1 MSPNDSRSTINL
13 ATQQQR
19 SSSPKTPS
27 SPNRSIRRNI
37 QDSFVNTTTISI
49 VYPQKSA
56 PSATIVEHK
65 KKTPLEAIKSSKKK
79 SVSPAREELKEW
91 ANMAKSIYLRVVN
104 NEPNVLEPSDVS
116 PKSFKAH
123 VKKVVKAHPAMEA
136 SEFVK
141 KLAEKAKSIDPR
153 KLSPEELKDYDQIQR
168 LEIMLRNLRLI
179 QKADFINAEKN
190 NSTTFGD
197 RSNWEHYA
205 VEINDD
211 ATERRSI
218 RKQKTDEKIARLAKS
233 MSPGPMQKLEISV
246 ESLYGSAML
255 RQGLVPPPQE
265 EGSNSQRSYLNRD
278 VDIYERNIMWLNA
291 KHEKLDKLGGDLA
304 EEEVRECSFKPTFF
318 AKSPSLYSP
327 IRNTGNSPI
336 SNINPFTDRG
346 VEDNENQPM
355 EKSLYRE
362 KKALET
368 YLDLN
373 DLKKTYNLYKSDI
386 FIPMRIHT
394 STTSTPVPK
403 MERSHSNQHTGGQ
416 NLIRPIHTDA

>member
-1 MSPNDSRSTINL
+1 MSPNDSRSTINPVV
-13 ATQQQR
+13 QQR

-37 QDSFVNTTTISI
+37 QDSFGANTTNISI

-79 SVSPAREELKEW
+79 SVSPSREELKEW

-104 NEPNVLEPSDVS
+104 NEPNILEPSDAS
-116 PKSFKAH
+116 PKSFKTQ
-123 VKKVVKAHPAMEA
+123 VKRAVKAHPAMEA

-153 KLSPEELKDYDQIQR
+153 KLSPEELKDYDEIQR
-168 LEIMLRNLRLI
+168 LEIMLRNLRII

-190 NSTTFGD
+190 NNTTTFGE
-197 RSNWEHYA
+197 RSNWEQYA

-218 RKQKTDEKIARLAKS
+218 RRQKTDDKFARLAKS
-233 MSPGPMQKLEISV
+233 MSPKPMEKLPIRV
-246 ESLYGSAML
+246 ESLFGSALL
-255 RQGLVPPPQE
+255 RQNLVPPPPTNE
-265 EGSNSQRSYLNRD
+265 EGSNSQRSYVQD
-278 VDIYERNIMWLNA
+278 MGIYERNIMWLNA
-291 KHEKLDKLGGDLA
+291 KHEKLDKLDRDLA

-318 AKSPSLYSP
+318 TKSLSLYSP

-346 VEDNENQPM
+346 TEENEPM

-368 YLDLN
+368 YYDLN
-373 DLKKTYNLYKSDI
+373 DLKKTYNLYKSEI
-386 FIPMRIHT
+386 FLPMRIHT
-394 STTSTPVPK
+394 SPTSTPVPK
-403 MERSHSNQHTGGQ
+403 MERSNSNQPGSS
-416 NLIRPIHTDA
+416 NLIRPIQTDA